1 MIHRHKIFMDA
12 EMKYNNI
19 VNITLK
25 SSNKKLLKS
34 STVKKYLKMVSRKIN
49 RQLQEE
55 KFEDKLS
62 EAIAMNYPLMLY
74 KDGRIKVIR
83 DFQTP

>member
-1 MIHRHKIFMDA
+1 
-12 EMKYNNI
+12 MKYNNI